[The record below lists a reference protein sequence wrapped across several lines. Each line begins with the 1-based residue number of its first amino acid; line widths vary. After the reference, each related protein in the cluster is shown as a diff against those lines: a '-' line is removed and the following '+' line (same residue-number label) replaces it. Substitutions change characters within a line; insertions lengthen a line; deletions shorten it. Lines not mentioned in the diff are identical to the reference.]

1 MVIRKRKTPK
11 KRVKDLLLG
20 FSEEVKRKK
29 DRAL

>member
-1 MVIRKRKTPK
+1 MAIRKRKTQK

-20 FSEEVKRKK
+20 FSEGVKRKK